1 MDAEIKEKVDQLRRE
16 GWCVLERII
25 PEDAIDRVRAHVQ
38 EAHEKA
44 RQDYEAMGGHIGR
57 QTGPNGEPGVCL
69 IAYLSEFAPYLGD
82 ERLLGV
88 AQAVF
93 GGHVRIAQTEFKTQV
108 PNREDL
114 DWRGFHSDWP
124 HDSDRQGFRW
134 SSGAVLSKCD
144 HAAIGAV
151 DAVAVWARDGRD
163 VGGAAQSPRPAQS
176 ANAPDAPKGW
186 RERIDQFKP
195 IRGEIQVVGP
205 EGSALVMDSRIW
217 HSTAANP
224 SPEPRVAI
232 ITRYCPWWLSVEFGG
247 RNNAIV
253 PRETYEA
260 LPEAVK
266 PLYRHRAEGEVDA
279 FRGEGVFPA
288 LAPDSEFLKNRT
300 CSKHL

>member
-1 MDAEIKEKVDQLRRE
+1 M
-16 GWCVLERII
+16 
-25 PEDAIDRVRAHVQ
+25 
-38 EAHEKA
+38 
-44 RQDYEAMGGHIGR
+44 
-57 QTGPNGEPGVCL
+57 
-69 IAYLSEFAPYLGD
+69 
-82 ERLLGV
+82 
-88 AQAVF
+88 
-93 GGHVRIAQTEFKTQV
+93 

-124 HDSDRQGFRW
+124 HDLTDRDLAGR
-134 SSGAVLSKCD
+134 
-144 HAAIGAV
+144 
-151 DAVAVWARDGRD
+151 VA
-163 VGGAAQSPRPAQS
+163 QPF
-176 ANAPDAPKGW
+176 PDATMQLSVLWMLSPFGPETGGTW
-186 RERIDQFKP
+186 VVPRSHRDPLNPRMHQTPEGLRERIDQFKP

-217 HSTAANP
+217 HSTGANP

-279 FRGEGVFPA
+279 FRG
-288 LAPDSEFLKNRT
+288 
-300 CSKHL
+300 